1 MVSYPHCAGY
11 PCCQGRNCSWRVH
24 GMEVAGSSMG
34 VGTGMGKSGAG
45 AMVSPLAMEEE
56 PVCLGLK
63 LH

>member
-1 MVSYPHCAGY
+1 
-11 PCCQGRNCSWRVH
+11 
-24 GMEVAGSSMG
+24 MEVAGLSTG